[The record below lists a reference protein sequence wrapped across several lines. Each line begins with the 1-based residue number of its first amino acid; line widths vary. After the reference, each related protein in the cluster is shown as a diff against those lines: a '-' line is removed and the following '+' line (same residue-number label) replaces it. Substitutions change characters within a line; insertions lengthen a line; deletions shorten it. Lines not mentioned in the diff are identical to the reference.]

1 MIYVLIMVT
10 ALSTNNYHVEE
21 VGEFVFKPMCDR
33 AAKGHTLT
41 YEKKSA
47 FVCIE
52 REIKNAN

>member
-1 MIYVLIMVT
+1 MVT

-41 YEKKSA
+41 YENNSA

-52 REIKNAN
+52 RKVNAD

>member
-1 MIYVLIMVT
+1 MVT

-33 AAKGHTLT
+33 AAKGHSLS
-41 YEKKSA
+41 YEKKHA

-52 REIKNAN
+52 RKVNAD